1 MAAASADT
9 PAAGGGKSFVHL
21 HVHTEYSMLD
31 GAARLKDVFAACQAA
46 EMPAIAITDHGNV
59 YGAYDFW
66 TKARA
71 AGVKPIIGTEAY
83 VAPEHRAH
91 KTAGA
96 LGHPGAEGRRRLGRR
111 RLHPHDPACRD
122 DRGHAQPVPAVLAGV
137 PGRVLP
143 QAADGP

>member
-1 MAAASADT
+1 MAAASADI

-83 VAPEHRAH
+83 VAPEHRG
-91 KTAGA
+91 TSS
-96 LGHPGAEGRRRLGRR
+96 R
-111 RLHPHDPACRD
+111 C
-122 DRGHAQPVPAVLAGV
+122 AGV
-137 PGRVLP
+137 PRRRRTMTSRAPALTP
-143 QAADGP
+143 T